1 MSRRI
6 KSLQLR
12 LTIELVALFF
22 VASCL
27 AVGGLIYSASLTAG
41 SLADRE
47 LGLRAED
54 LARYVSLDKN
64 RKRLELPPPLKQAY
78 SAAAQQSLFAIRDK
92 DGHLVEASTPEI
104 GAMIARWPQADTEP
118 SYFRLSKFGP
128 LERDYSGVSIQL
140 DSAVGPLSV
149 LVAEVS
155 GGNQLVH
162 SILREFVFDIA
173 WYVPP
178 FVALALLLAAFS
190 VRRSLL
196 PLRTASAQASAIGP
210 GSIALRLPEADVP
223 TEALP
228 LVIAVN
234 HALDRLEQ
242 GFVIQRRFTAN
253 AAHELRTPLTI
264 ITARLDTLEG
274 NGQLSAL
281 REEVARM
288 NRLVEQ
294 LLCVARLDSLA
305 LDVSSSVD
313 LHQLAKEVVGSMAR
327 LALSARRTIALT
339 GADHPVVVT
348 GNAAAIADAL
358 RNLIENALAHTAPG
372 TEVVV
377 EVGPAGTISVGDSGP
392 GIPAEDRPHIF
403 ERFWRGKGVRASG
416 AGLGLAIVME
426 IVRAHGASIT
436 VNDCVPH
443 GTRFDLR
450 FRTACRDT
458 DSVSRPASPTSQKAN
473 SEAAECRFS
482 AASSHPLLAVP
493 LQDAN
498 TLSMLVRDPARM
510 SNTWSTGW
518 IKFRSW
524 VTRIKVLPRS
534 RHALAS
540 SLAILPA
547 FSLSRLPTGSSARM
561 SAGSLTRARAIATR
575 CRSPPLNRWAATRDS
590 SPSLD

>member
-12 LTIELVALFF
+12 LTLELAALFS

-47 LGLRAED
+47 LELRAED
-54 LARYVSLDKN
+54 LARYVSLDESHKP
-64 RKRLELPPPLKQAY
+64 RLDLPVTLQQAY
-78 SAAAQQSLFAIRDK
+78 ATAAQQSVFAIRDK
-92 DGHLVEASTPEI
+92 DGRLIEASSPEI
-104 GAMIARWPQADTEP
+104 GTLAARWPTADSEP
-118 SYFRLSKFGP
+118 SYFRLSSFGSSA
-128 LERDYSGVSIQL
+128 RDYSGISIRL
-140 DSAVGPLSV
+140 DTAAGPVSV
-149 LVAEVS
+149 LVAEAS
-155 GGNQLVH
+155 GGDQLVH

-178 FVALALLLAAFS
+178 FVAVALLLAAYS

-196 PLRTASAQASAIGP
+196 PLRAASAQASAIGP
-210 GSIALRLPEADVP
+210 ESIALRLPEADVP

-234 HALDRLEQ
+234 QALDRLEQ
-242 GFVIQRRFTAN
+242 AFVIQRRFTAN

-274 NGQLSAL
+274 NGQVAAL

-294 LLCVARLDSLA
+294 LLCVARLDSVA
-305 LDVSSSVD
+305 LDVSSPVD
-313 LHQLAKEVVGSMAR
+313 LRQLAEEVVGSMAH

-339 GADHPVVVT
+339 GADHPVGVI

-358 RNLIENALAHTAPG
+358 RNLIENALVHTAPG

-377 EVGPAGTISVGDSGP
+377 EVDPEGAISVEDSGP
-392 GIPAEDRPHIF
+392 GIPIADRPHIF
-403 ERFWRGKGVRASG
+403 ERFWRGKGVRAAAG

-436 VNDCVPH
+436 VSDGIPR
-443 GTRFDLR
+443 GARFDLR
-450 FRTACRDT
+450 FR
-458 DSVSRPASPTSQKAN
+458 
-473 SEAAECRFS
+473 AA
-482 AASSHPLLAVP
+482 
-493 LQDAN
+493 
-498 TLSMLVRDPARM
+498 
-510 SNTWSTGW
+510 
-518 IKFRSW
+518 
-524 VTRIKVLPRS
+524 
-534 RHALAS
+534 
-540 SLAILPA
+540 
-547 FSLSRLPTGSSARM
+547 
-561 SAGSLTRARAIATR
+561 
-575 CRSPPLNRWAATRDS
+575 
-590 SPSLD
+590 

>member
-12 LTIELVALFF
+12 LTVELGLLFF

-54 LARYVSLDKN
+54 LARYIALDEN
-64 RKRLELPPPLKQAY
+64 RKPRLELPTPLTQAY
-78 SAAAQQSLFAIRDK
+78 SAAAQQSLFAILDK

-104 GAMIARWPQADTEP
+104 GALIARWPQADSEP

-128 LERDYSGVSIQL
+128 LERDYSGVSIKL
-140 DSAVGPLSV
+140 DSAAGPLSV

-178 FVALALLLAAFS
+178 FVGLALLLAALS

-196 PLRTASAQASAIGP
+196 PLRKASAQASAIGP

-242 GFVIQRRFTAN
+242 GFVVQRRFTAN

-294 LLCVARLDSLA
+294 LLCVARLDSVT
-305 LDVSSSVD
+305 LDVSSPVD
-313 LHQLAKEVVGSMAR
+313 LRQLAEEVVGSMAH
-327 LALSARRTIALT
+327 LALSVCRTIALA
-339 GADHPVVVT
+339 GADHPVNVI
-348 GNAAAIADAL
+348 GNAAAITDAL
-358 RNLIENALAHTAPG
+358 RNLIENALVHTGQG

-377 EVGPAGTISVGDSGP
+377 EVDPEGSISVQDSGP
-392 GIPAEDRPHIF
+392 GISVEDRPHIF
-403 ERFWRGKGVRASG
+403 ERFWRGKGVGGEG

-436 VNDCVPH
+436 VSERAPR
-443 GTRFDLR
+443 GARFDLR
-450 FRTACRDT
+450 FR
-458 DSVSRPASPTSQKAN
+458 
-473 SEAAECRFS
+473 AA
-482 AASSHPLLAVP
+482 
-493 LQDAN
+493 
-498 TLSMLVRDPARM
+498 
-510 SNTWSTGW
+510 
-518 IKFRSW
+518 
-524 VTRIKVLPRS
+524 
-534 RHALAS
+534 
-540 SLAILPA
+540 
-547 FSLSRLPTGSSARM
+547 
-561 SAGSLTRARAIATR
+561 
-575 CRSPPLNRWAATRDS
+575 
-590 SPSLD
+590 

>member
-12 LTIELVALFF
+12 LTVELAALFF

-54 LARYVSLDKN
+54 LARYVSLDEN
-64 RKRLELPPPLKQAY
+64 RRPRLDLPTPLKEAY
-78 SAAAQQSLFAIRDK
+78 SAAAQQSVFAIRDK
-92 DGHLVEASTPEI
+92 EGHLVEASTPEI
-104 GAMIARWPQADTEP
+104 ELVIARWPQADSEP

-128 LERDYSGVSIQL
+128 LEQDYSGVSIRF
-140 DSAVGPLSV
+140 DSAAGPLSV
-149 LVAEVS
+149 VVAEAS
-155 GGNQLVH
+155 GSDQLIH

-196 PLRTASAQASAIGP
+196 PLRAASAQASAIGP
-210 GSIALRLPEADVP
+210 GSIALRLPETDVP

-294 LLCVARLDSLA
+294 LLCVARLDSLQ
-305 LDVSSSVD
+305 LDVSSPVD
-313 LHQLAKEVVGSMAR
+313 LHLLAEEVVGSMAH

-339 GADHPVVVT
+339 GVDHPVLVT

-358 RNLIENALAHTAPG
+358 RNLIENALAHTPAES
-372 TEVVV
+372 EVVV
-377 EVGPAGTISVGDSGP
+377 EVGPDGVISVQDNGL
-392 GIPAEDRPHIF
+392 GIPVEDRPHIF
-403 ERFWRGKGVRASG
+403 ERFWRGKGVRADG

-436 VNDCVPH
+436 VCERVPR
-443 GTRFDLR
+443 GARFDLR
-450 FRTACRDT
+450 FRTA
-458 DSVSRPASPTSQKAN
+458 
-473 SEAAECRFS
+473 
-482 AASSHPLLAVP
+482 
-493 LQDAN
+493 
-498 TLSMLVRDPARM
+498 
-510 SNTWSTGW
+510 
-518 IKFRSW
+518 
-524 VTRIKVLPRS
+524 
-534 RHALAS
+534 
-540 SLAILPA
+540 
-547 FSLSRLPTGSSARM
+547 
-561 SAGSLTRARAIATR
+561 
-575 CRSPPLNRWAATRDS
+575 
-590 SPSLD
+590 